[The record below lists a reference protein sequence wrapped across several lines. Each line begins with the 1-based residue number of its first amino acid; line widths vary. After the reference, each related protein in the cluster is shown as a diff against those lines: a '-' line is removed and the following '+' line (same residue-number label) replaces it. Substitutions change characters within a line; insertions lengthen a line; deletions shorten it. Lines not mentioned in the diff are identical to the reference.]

1 MESADEIRRTI
12 NASNEIF
19 INYDID
25 YYLLYSKNVMKSNY
39 IVQNLT
45 NMNRNDQLIECTI
58 YGSRRTLKNLYLRKT
73 KLIEVQM
80 TIKI

>member
-58 YGSRRTLKNLYLRKT
+58 YGSRRTNQNRIPILLNIFRGT
-73 KLIEVQM
+73 
-80 TIKI
+80 